1 MNKTALVAGGVF
13 FGAGVIMLTQERRI
27 DKIHKM
33 YENLITELA
42 GDTYTR
48 AWTDG
53 KFFGAQEYR
62 RQAVQNALMN

>member
-1 MNKTALVAGGVF
+1 MSKTALVAGGVF

-33 YENLITELA
+33 YANLIAEHTAE
-42 GDTYTR
+42 TYTS

-53 KFFGAQEYR
+53 AFFGVQEYR